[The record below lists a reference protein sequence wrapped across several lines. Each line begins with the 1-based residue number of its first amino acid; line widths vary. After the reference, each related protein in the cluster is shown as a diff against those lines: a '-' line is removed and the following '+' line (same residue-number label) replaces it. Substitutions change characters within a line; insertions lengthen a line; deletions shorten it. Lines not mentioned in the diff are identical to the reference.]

1 MVVFK
6 IMFKILHIFWNL
18 KPMILVIWGFRSM
31 LVGTMQSDNTQ
42 SMLDNHHGLDGR
54 SAVLQACSQAM
65 AFTTMDYQ
73 GQSFTV
79 EQTFEQTCT
88 DRANWWCINIEKMKE
103 NESDAMSMTYP
114 YLVLCLF
121 WLIVVFCQSGF
132 YKYGFNQVGYHM
144 NFLLVRQRFL
154 YKVATVLML
163 IYPLCIF
170 FYGMMAIS
178 QNDGDKLGDAIP
190 TLFNGVIQTFLGVF
204 ALYSPV
210 EETLEYSEAVLESK
224 ITPKFHA
231 ESASAIATW
240 QDAILSAEKGEYSH
254 WEKITSTGPSVFKQV
269 YQGITAVST
278 SGEATITV
286 EDGIN

>member
-6 IMFKILHIFWNL
+6 TLHILWNL
-18 KPMILVIWGFRSM
+18 KPMILVIWGFYSM
-31 LVGTMQSDNTQ
+31 IVGTMQAENTQ
-42 SMLDNHHGLDGR
+42 SMLNNEQSQEGR

-65 AFTTMDYQ
+65 AFTTVDYQ

-88 DRANWWCINIEKMKE
+88 DRGNWWCINTVTMKE
-103 NESDAMSMTYP
+103 NESDAMMMTYP
-114 YLVLCLF
+114 YLLLCLF

-144 NFLLVRQRFL
+144 NFLLVRQRLL
-154 YKVATVLML
+154 YKVATVMMI
-163 IYPLCIF
+163 IYPLLFF
-170 FYGMMAIS
+170 FYGCYSILEG
-178 QNDGDKLGDAIP
+178 DGDHLGDAIP

-224 ITPKFHA
+224 ITPRFFA

-254 WEKITSTGPSVFKQV
+254 WEKITSTGPSVFQQV

-278 SGEATITV
+278 SGEATITI
-286 EDGIN
+286 EDGIKN